1 MKYKLITGTNTFV
14 MKDILSNIIGYL
26 YNRDL
31 IDLPEEYWIEED
43 NGWKSY
49 YRKNYKKIL
58 KDFDKL
64 VKDNYRIEK
73 VGE

>member
-14 MKDILSNIIGYL
+14 MKDILPNIIGYL

-31 IDLPEEYWIEED
+31 IELPNEYWIEED

-64 VKDNYRIEK
+64 VKDNYRLEEIK
-73 VGE
+73 